1 MSCNFPID
9 VYQDRDGGPV
19 SFYAD
24 AALDHLEI
32 PCGRCAGCR
41 LGRAQ
46 AWSIRCQH
54 EASLHD
60 ENCFV
65 TLTYDDGHLPSVG
78 GAGGVSPA
86 VASSVSSSTLFYP
99 HVQAFNRSL
108 RKRVAPKRFSF
119 LCAGEYGE
127 RTSRPHYHMLLFG
140 HRFDRLWDLSR
151 RGEVGQLGES
161 DEVKELWPFG
171 NHFVGELTPQSAS
184 YVSQYCLK
192 KVYGQGGDSFYD
204 VVEPFS
210 GEVLGRR
217 VPEFLRMSL
226 RPAIGRRWFEK
237 FGSDVLPRDVALSE
251 NVRYHVPRYYEKLF
265 ATESPLEMDE
275 VEFHRHILSKERAM
289 NRAIERRSAREEI
302 LRARVAR
309 NAERRKV

>member
-1 MSCNFPID
+1 MSCNFPVT
-9 VYQDRDGGPV
+9 VYQDREGGPV
-19 SFYAD
+19 SFYD
-24 AALDHLEI
+24 QSGFDQLSV

-54 EASLHD
+54 EAQLHD
-60 ENCFV
+60 ENCFL
-65 TLTYDDGHLPSVG
+65 TLTYDDEHLPEFGS
-78 GAGGVSPA
+78 
-86 VASSVSSSTLFYP
+86 LRYP
-99 HVQAFNRSL
+99 DVQSFNRSL
-108 RKRVAPKRFSF
+108 RKQVAPKRFSF

-127 RTSRPHYHMLLFG
+127 RTARPHYHMLLFG
-140 HRFDRLWDLSR
+140 HRFDRLSDFSR
-151 RGEVGQLGES
+151 AGVPGRLGES
-161 DEVKELWPFG
+161 ESVAKLWG
-171 NHFVGELTPQSAS
+171 HGSHFVGELTPQSAS

-192 KVYGQGGDSFYD
+192 KVYGQASESFYD
-204 VVEPFS
+204 VVDDS
-210 GEVLGRR
+210 TGEVVGRR

-265 ATESPLEMDE
+265 ADWNPLEMDE
-275 VEFHRHILSKERAM
+275 VQFHRHILSKERAM
-289 NRAIERRSAREEI
+289 NRAIERRAAREEI

-309 NAERRKV
+309 NAERRSV